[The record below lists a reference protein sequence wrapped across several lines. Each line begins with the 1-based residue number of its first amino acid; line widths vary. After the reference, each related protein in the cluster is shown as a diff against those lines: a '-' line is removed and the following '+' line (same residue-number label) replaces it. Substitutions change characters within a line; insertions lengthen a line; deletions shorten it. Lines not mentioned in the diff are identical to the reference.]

1 MPNKEPSAT
10 LKFGL
15 KATTID
21 KIISVL
27 VQYPEVESAIVY
39 GSRAK
44 GNYRPGSDIDLTLT
58 GSELAY
64 NTLLRIDTKI
74 DDLLLPYLF
83 DISLLRQI
91 SNPDVVDHIRRIGI
105 PLYEKALYEEQS
117 KKGQSGNPAQTLLT
131 DKIST

>member
-1 MPNKEPSAT
+1 MPNKEPSAK

-58 GSELAY
+58 GSELTY

-91 SNPDVVDHIRRIGI
+91 SNPDVVDHIRRVGI
-105 PLYEKALYEEQS
+105 PLYEKALYEKEPS
-117 KKGQSGNPAQTLLT
+117 TKGQSEEPAQTFPT
-131 DKIST
+131 G